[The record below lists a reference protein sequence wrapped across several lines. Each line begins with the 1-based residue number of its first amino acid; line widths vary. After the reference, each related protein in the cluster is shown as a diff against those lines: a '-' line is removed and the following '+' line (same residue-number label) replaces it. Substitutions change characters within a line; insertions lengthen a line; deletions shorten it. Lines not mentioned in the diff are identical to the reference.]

1 MTEKYVKRIR
11 TADGDLQIDYNAL
24 ANLPEIPVVDTEL
37 NAESN
42 NAVSNS
48 VVCEEIGDINSA
60 LEEIITLQE
69 ELLIPDGNEVA
80 Y

>member
-1 MTEKYVKRIR
+1 MAEKYVKRIR

-24 ANLPEIPVVDTEL
+24 ANLP
-37 NAESN
+37 N
-42 NAVSNS
+42 
-48 VVCEEIGDINSA
+48 IGDINSA